1 MPHMTRFEPGVV
13 VVVEFPFSDLSSG
26 KRRPG
31 VVLASD
37 DADLLIARLTT
48 QEPRDEFDVS
58 LADWAAIGLPRPST
72 VRVAKL
78 LVIDRRLVQR
88 SLGRL
93 AANDKHAVAA
103 AAQRLGEAIA
113 RSLTA

>member
-1 MPHMTRFEPGVV
+1 
-13 VVVEFPFSDLSSG
+13 
-26 KRRPG
+26 
-31 VVLASD
+31 
-37 DADLLIARLTT
+37 LTT
-48 QEPRDEFDVS
+48 RGPRDEFDVS
-58 LADWAAIGLPRPST
+58 LTDWAAIGLPRPST

-103 AAQRLGEAIA
+103 VAQRLGETIA